1 MLRHFFESAC
11 GSLDLSIVTRKVSSV
26 SHCLRVTRTSF
37 HHSFRLER
45 ELEEEIII
53 VSFDIH
59 FYVQKLMG
67 FRHSRSSL
75 GKPPPSLMVKM
86 SNGFANNPSLASVA
100 PTCAIALLLRC
111 AS

>member
-1 MLRHFFESAC
+1 
-11 GSLDLSIVTRKVSSV
+11 
-26 SHCLRVTRTSF
+26 
-37 HHSFRLER
+37 
-45 ELEEEIII
+45 
-53 VSFDIH
+53 
-59 FYVQKLMG
+59 VQKLMG